1 MVRGR
6 PARVPA
12 RPPALGRFADA
23 RLLQAR
29 GARSHPRRAPERR
42 TGARQAA
49 LDASHAG
56 DLAAPLPQLRAAEG
70 EGDSRMC
77 GLAGWT
83 STRAAPDPGALAGM
97 VEALAHRNGAEEA
110 LCAAIDMQ
118 PRRAV
123 VLAASFTDEANGLSV
138 ALDGPLVNA
147 AELRSQLSRKG
158 YAFGGKSDAEVLAR
172 AYQHW
177 NKEVVKQLR
186 GAFAFAIWDAN
197 KERVMLAR
205 DRFGQKPLY
214 LAAAGGTL
222 FFASE
227 IKALVRA
234 PGLKA
239 EVDVDA
245 VGEYLAQHYV
255 RGPRTLVS
263 GVRKLAPGTYALW
276 QFGNLRETRYWS
288 PPDGEAAGI
297 APCAGSEPV
306 EGFIERLDDS
316 VRLHMASAGRV
327 GALLSG
333 GYDSAAI
340 VALMKRHSDAVATFA
355 AGFADDKKSE
365 LPAAARIAE
374 HLGTS
379 HHEVVLQRRDV
390 LAQLPTLVARR
401 DAPFCRPADVALHL
415 LACEAARQVQVAVS
429 GDGGDEILGGYRR
442 HTVLRALAPS
452 PRRINGLYVIPV
464 SDPKEPAPADGSA
477 STLRRILYYEQV
489 GWLADNLLERSDR
502 MTSAAALELRT
513 PFLDHRVAE
522 YVSSLPD
529 AARVRGLSTKWI
541 LRKADEKLLAGIKP
555 RKAGFRIPLADLM
568 RGELRD
574 LVVDHLRGAGCRTR
588 AYYDGAVLD
597 RMIDEHLASKRNHE
611 ETLWTLLNLE
621 IWHRTYRPG

>member
-1 MVRGR
+1 
-6 PARVPA
+6 
-12 RPPALGRFADA
+12 
-23 RLLQAR
+23 
-29 GARSHPRRAPERR
+29 
-42 TGARQAA
+42 
-49 LDASHAG
+49 
-56 DLAAPLPQLRAAEG
+56 
-70 EGDSRMC
+70 MC
-77 GLAGWT
+77 GLAGWASSAQPLET
-83 STRAAPDPGALAGM
+83 QALAAM
-97 VEALAHRNGAEEA
+97 VEALAHRTADGETV
-110 LCAAIDMQ
+110 CAVIDRQ
-118 PRRAV
+118 PRRSLV
-123 VLAASFTDEANGLSV
+123 MAAATSEAELGISA
-138 ALDGPLVNA
+138 ALDGPIVNA
-147 AELRSQLSRKG
+147 PELRAELAKRG
-158 YAFGGKSDAEVLAR
+158 YAFKQKSDVELLVR
-172 AYQHW
+172 AYQYW
-177 NKEVVKQLR
+177 DKELVRHLR
-186 GAFAFAIWDAN
+186 GAFAFALWDSR
-197 KERVMLAR
+197 KERLMLAR
-205 DRFGQKPLY
+205 DRFGQKPLHLY
-214 LAAAGGTL
+214 QAAGVL
-222 FFASE
+222 YFASE
-227 IKALVRA
+227 VKALVRA
-234 PGLKA
+234 PGVKT
-239 EVDVDA
+239 EVDMAA
-245 VGEYLAQHYV
+245 VADYLRQRYV
-255 RGPRTLVS
+255 SGPRTLIA

-297 APCAGSEPV
+297 VPRAGGEPV
-306 EGFIERLDDS
+306 DGFIERLDDS

-365 LPAAARIAE
+365 LPAAARIAQ

-415 LACEAARQVQVAVS
+415 LAHEAARKVQVAVS

-442 HTVLRALAPS
+442 HTMLRALAPS

-464 SDPKEPAPADGSA
+464 SDPKEPAPGEGSA

-502 MTSAAALELRT
+502 ITSAAALELRT

-555 RKAGFRIPLADLM
+555 TKAGFRIPLADLM
-568 RGELRD
+568 RGELAE

-597 RMIDEHLASKRNHE
+597 GLIDEHLANKRNHE
-611 ETLWTLLNLE
+611 LTLWTLLNLE
-621 IWHRTYRPG
+621 IWHRTYRPS